1 MLVPGPYLPPVGY
14 VTDQQAQKIVDPSAS
29 RAQRV
34 SDLQKRRAQQANN
47 ANHGNAVMDE
57 LKEWLNNAFSG
68 DRDNERIEQWYQ
80 RVKEDNNAAILEAR
94 RYTEQRED
102 TALLRYAEQL
112 KKLGLNPAAYLG
124 SGQAGAS
131 AGVANTMSNVS
142 PALAG
147 AQGTQLVGTGVSA
160 AVSLLTTM
168 MNNITSIYG
177 KGISSVT
184 SLLPLLLA

>member
-1 MLVPGPYLPPVGY
+1 MLFPGPYLPPVGFGPG
-14 VTDQQAQKIVDPSAS
+14 QQVQKIVDLEAS

-34 SDLQKRRAQQANN
+34 SDLQKRRSQQSNN
-47 ANHGNAVMDE
+47 ANQGNAVKDE
-57 LKEWLNNAFSG
+57 LKEWINNAFSG

-80 RVKEDNNAAILEAR
+80 RVREDNNAAIKEAR

-112 KKLGLNPAAYLG
+112 KKLGLNPAYYLG

-147 AQGTQLVGTGVSA
+147 AQGTQLVGTGISS
-160 AVSLLTTM
+160 AVSVLTTL

-177 KGISSVT
+177 KGIGMVGQM
-184 SLLPLLLA
+184 LPLLLA

>member
-1 MLVPGPYLPPVGY
+1 MLIPGLFLPPVRFG
-14 VTDQQAQKIVDPSAS
+14 TGQQEKIVDSSTS

-34 SDLQKRRAQQANN
+34 ADLQKRRAQQSNN
-47 ANHGNAVMDE
+47 ANQGNSIMDK
-57 LKEWLNNAFSG
+57 LKEWMNNAFSG
-68 DRDNERIEQWYQ
+68 DRDNARIEQWYQ
-80 RVKEDNNAAILEAR
+80 RVKEDNNAAIKDAR

-124 SGQAGAS
+124 AGQAGAS

-160 AVSLLTTM
+160 AVSVLSTL
-168 MNNITSIYG
+168 MNNITSIYS
-177 KGISSVT
+177 KGISSVS

>member
-1 MLVPGPYLPPVGY
+1 MLVPGLYLPPVGY
-14 VTDQQAQKIVDPSAS
+14 SSGQQAQKIVDASAS

-47 ANHGNAVMDE
+47 VNQGNSFKDE

-68 DRDNERIEQWYQ
+68 NRDNERIEQWYQ
-80 RVKEDNNAAILEAR
+80 RVKEDNNAAIQEAR

-124 SGQAGAS
+124 AGQAGAS
-131 AGVANTMSNVS
+131 AGVANTMSNVT

-160 AVSLLTTM
+160 AVSVLTTL

-177 KGISSVT
+177 KGISSVS

>member
-1 MLVPGPYLPPVGY
+1 MFVPGPYLPPVGY
-14 VTDQQAQKIVDPSAS
+14 SSGQQVQKIVDPEAS
-29 RAQRV
+29 RVQRV
-34 SDLQKRRAQQANN
+34 SDLQKRRSQQSNN
-47 ANHGNAVMDE
+47 ANQGNAVKDE
-57 LKEWLNNAFSG
+57 LKEWINNAFSG

-80 RVKEDNNAAILEAR
+80 RVREDNNAAIKEAR

-112 KKLGLNPAAYLG
+112 KKLGLNPAYYLG

-147 AQGTQLVGTGVSA
+147 AQGTQLVGTGISS
-160 AVSLLTTM
+160 AVSVLTTL

-177 KGISSVT
+177 KGIGMVGQM
-184 SLLPLLLA
+184 LPLLLA

>member
-1 MLVPGPYLPPVGY
+1 MPLFPVLPNNPVVNSGGDY
-14 VTDQQAQKIVDPSAS
+14 FVNPD
-29 RAQRV
+29 RAVANSQRKA
-34 SDLQKRRAQQANN
+34 DLQARQKAANN
-47 ANHGNAVMDE
+47 AFQNDVKSE

-80 RVKEDNNAAILEAR
+80 RVKEDNNSAIQEAR

-124 SGQAGAS
+124 AGQAGAS
-131 AGVANTMSNVS
+131 AGVANTMSNVT
-142 PALAG
+142 PALSG

-160 AVSLLTTM
+160 AVSVLTTL

-177 KGISSVT
+177 KGISSV
-184 SLLPLLLA
+184 SALLPLLLA

>member
-1 MLVPGPYLPPVGY
+1 MFDYMLPRSVVNG
-14 VTDQQAQKIVDPSAS
+14 DIRDM
-29 RAQRV
+29 QRKQ
-34 SDLQKRRAQQANN
+34 SLRQRQEARRQEQVNN
-47 ANHGNAVMDE
+47 AAQASKEKVSNE

-68 DRDNERIEQWYQ
+68 DRDNARIEQWYQ
-80 RVKEDNNAAILEAR
+80 RVKEDNNAAIQEAR

-131 AGVANTMSNVS
+131 AGVANTMSNVT

-160 AVSLLTTM
+160 AVSVLTTL

>member
-1 MLVPGPYLPPVGY
+1 MLFPGPYLPPVGFGPG
-14 VTDQQAQKIVDPSAS
+14 QQVQKIVDPEAS

-34 SDLQKRRAQQANN
+34 SDLQKRRSQQSNN
-47 ANHGNAVMDE
+47 VNQGNAVKDE
-57 LKEWLNNAFSG
+57 LKEWINNAFSG

-80 RVKEDNNAAILEAR
+80 RVREDNNAAIKEAR

-112 KKLGLNPAAYLG
+112 KKLGLNPAYYLG

-147 AQGTQLVGTGVSA
+147 AQGTQLVGTGISS
-160 AVSLLTTM
+160 AVSVLTTL

-177 KGISSVT
+177 KGIGMVGQM
-184 SLLPLLLA
+184 LPLLLA